1 MIQIC
6 GFDGPFRLR
15 TSDGGYVFLLWHPYM
30 GPVFYADRI
39 CEREIERWYESDS
52 IADALSWFIRRGE
65 KA

>member
-1 MIQIC
+1 M
-6 GFDGPFRLR
+6 
-15 TSDGGYVFLLWHPYM
+15 FLLWHPYM
-30 GPVFYADRI
+30 GPIFYADRI